1 VSKIDLD
8 TPSAGHKYTV
18 TIDKEESHAEQYVR
32 LFKDV
37 VLFLVGVGFVVVI
50 ASLCIHTLE
59 NPSTTA
65 EEKKWAMSILSLAA
79 GGIIGYLV
87 KK

>member
-1 VSKIDLD
+1 
-8 TPSAGHKYTV
+8 
-18 TIDKEESHAEQYVR
+18 
-32 LFKDV
+32 
-37 VLFLVGVGFVVVI
+37 VLFLVGVGFVVAI

>member
-1 VSKIDLD
+1 
-8 TPSAGHKYTV
+8 
-18 TIDKEESHAEQYVR
+18 
-32 LFKDV
+32 

-59 NPSTTA
+59 NPSTTE